1 MLKKG
6 DKYIHFTKYGGVNK
20 GEVQDI
26 HEINVLDTS
35 NNCTYKKITILTSKG
50 FSLSLDGSDGKIY
63 KIESEI
69 SEDRAKQLSNT
80 FKRMTNHKHRPKDIS
95 KIHLVDENKET

>member
-1 MLKKG
+1 MFKKG

-26 HEINVLDTS
+26 HELNVLDT
-35 NNCTYKKITILTSKG
+35 NKCCTYKKVSILTTKG

-63 KIESEI
+63 KIESEM
-69 SEDRAKQLSNT
+69 SEDRAKQLAKT
-80 FKRMTNHKHRPKDIS
+80 FKKMTNHKHRPKDNT
-95 KIHLVDENKET
+95 KIHLVDED

>member
-1 MLKKG
+1 MLKIG
-6 DKYIHFTKYGGVNK
+6 DKYIHFTNYGGVNK

-26 HEINVLDTS
+26 HELNVLDTK
-35 NNCTYKKITILTSKG
+35 NNCIYKKTSILTTKG

-69 SEDRAKQLSNT
+69 SEERAKQLAYT
-80 FKRMTNHKHRPKDIS
+80 FKRMTNHKHRPQDIS
-95 KIHLVDENKET
+95 KIHLVDEDEKT